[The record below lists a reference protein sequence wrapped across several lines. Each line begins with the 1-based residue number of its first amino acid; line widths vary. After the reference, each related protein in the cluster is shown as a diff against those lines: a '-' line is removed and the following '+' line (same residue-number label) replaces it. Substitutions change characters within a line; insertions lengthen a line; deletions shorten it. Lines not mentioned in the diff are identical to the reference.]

1 MALGIGG
8 VRLPSSERAHGRRGE
23 SVVSGVART
32 PRHKE
37 GGTSAATPPK
47 KTIDTAEAWKQA
59 RELMWARRGRLALGL
74 LLMLVNRLSGLV
86 LPATS
91 KYLIDDVI
99 GRHRA
104 ELLMPLALVAGAATL
119 VQAVTSF
126 ALSQV
131 LGVAAQR
138 AITEMRRRVEAH
150 VARLP
155 VRYFDSTQSGVL
167 ISRIMSD
174 AEGIRNLVG
183 TGLVQL
189 TGSIVTAIAALGY
202 LFYLNWV
209 LTCVTIVAL
218 GTFGGGMALAFKR
231 LRPLFRERGKINA
244 EVTGRLNETLGG
256 IRIVKTYTAEK
267 REELVF
273 TRGVHRLF
281 RNVAQSIT
289 GVSTITA
296 FSTVVVGV
304 IGVLMIVVGGRSI
317 IAGTMTLGDF
327 MNYIL
332 FTGLMAMPVVQIASI
347 GTQISEALAGL
358 DRIRELMRMPTEDE
372 EDSGKATLGTVEGEI
387 VFDDVSFEYNEGV
400 PVLKQVSF
408 RAPAGTTTALVGS
421 SGSGKSTLIS
431 LVMAFNRPLS
441 GAIRVDGRDLVTI
454 RLRDYRSQIGVV
466 LQDNFLF
473 DGTVGDNIRYG
484 RPESTLEEI
493 REVSR
498 IAHADEFIEQFE
510 KKYDTVVGE
519 RGVKLSGGQRQRVAI
534 ARAILANPRILVLDE
549 ATSSLDSESE
559 ALIQDGLRSLRH
571 GRTTF
576 VIAHRLSTIRSANQI
591 LVIEHGEIVERG
603 THAELLALGGRYRTL
618 YDKQYKLEADRFI
631 NPGEDFT
638 PVAAAAAV
646 SVPNRPD
653 SAL

>member
-1 MALGIGG
+1 M
-8 VRLPSSERAHGRRGE
+8 RLPRSERARGRREDQGTVAAAPP
-23 SVVSGVART
+23 SKKKVSAG
-32 PRHKE
+32 
-37 GGTSAATPPK
+37 
-47 KTIDTAEAWKQA
+47 AWKMA
-59 RELMWARRGRLALGL
+59 RELMWARRGRLSLGL

-99 GRHRA
+99 GKQRA
-104 ELLMPLALVAGAATL
+104 ELLMPLALAAGAATA

-138 AITEMRRRVEAH
+138 AITEMRRRIEAH

-155 VRYFDSTQSGVL
+155 VRYFDSTQSGIL
-167 ISRIMSD
+167 ISRIMTD

-189 TGSIVTAIAALGY
+189 TGSVVTAIAALGY
-202 LFYLNWV
+202 LFYLNWF
-209 LTCVTIVAL
+209 LTCITIVAL
-218 GTFGGGMALAFKR
+218 GAFGGGMALAFKR

-289 GVSTITA
+289 GVSAITA

-304 IGVLMIVVGGRSI
+304 IGVLIIVVGGRSI
-317 IAGTMTLGDF
+317 LSGAMTLGDF
-327 MNYIL
+327 INYVL
-332 FTGLMAMPVVQIASI
+332 FTGLMAAPVVQIAAI
-347 GTQISEALAGL
+347 GTQISEAFAGL
-358 DRIRELMRMPTEDE
+358 DRIRELMAMPTEDE
-372 EDSGKATLGTVEGEI
+372 EDHDKAPLGTVDGEI
-387 VFDDVSFEYNEGV
+387 VFDGVSFEYNEGV

-408 RAPAGTTTALVGS
+408 TAPAGTTTALVGS

-431 LVMAFNRPLS
+431 LVMAFNRPKS
-441 GAIRVDGRDLVTI
+441 GTIRVDGRDLATI

-484 RPESTLEEI
+484 RQDATIDQI

-498 IAHADEFIEQFE
+498 IAHADEFIDAFE

-534 ARAILANPRILVLDE
+534 ARAILADPRILVLDE

-559 ALIQDGLRSLRH
+559 ALIQDGLRSLRF

-576 VIAHRLSTIRSANQI
+576 VIAHRLSTIRSADQI

-603 THAELLALGGRYRTL
+603 THAELLTLGGRYRTL
-618 YDKQYKLEADRFI
+618 HDKQYTLEQDRFI

-638 PVAAAAAV
+638 TPVPAATKV

-653 SAL
+653 STL